1 MDVIWVGIGGM
12 IGASARYL
20 IGREITERASGAFP
34 WGTFSINVIG
44 ALLIGVLFVLLTE
57 RGIGHEQMRL
67 LLVVGLL
74 GGFTTF
80 SSRLAPTHRLF
91 ASTVRSF
98 FSTWSWFTTASGLF
112 ASASWLFFAFAGC
125 SVTSCCVTASATFDT
140 EHTIQKIKA
149 ERWAADSATDHK
161 GHH

>member
-80 SSRLAPTHRLF
+80 SSFALEAINLAESGSF
-91 ASTVRSF
+91 A
-98 FSTWSWFTTASGLF
+98 TAL
-112 ASASWLFFAFAGC
+112 
-125 SVTSCCVTASATFDT
+125 VYVTASNLVGV
-140 EHTIQKIKA
+140 
-149 ERWAADSATDHK
+149 AACLAGIGGTRAVM
-161 GHH
+161 